1 MFQKGSTPNWSS
13 TIHKIENRTEHMYTL
28 DNGKGYKYYE
38 LQKVIT
44 PEIYKK
50 ETRQKEPERE
60 ELRKKNTIKRRL
72 KKEGIQLSR
81 IIKEKRIRKPMDRL
95 MI

>member
-1 MFQKGSTPNWSS
+1 
-13 TIHKIENRTEHMYTL
+13 MYTL

-44 PEIYKK
+44 PDIYKK
-50 ETRQKEPERE
+50 ETRQKEPQHE
-60 ELRKKNTIKRRL
+60 ELRKKNRIKRRL

-81 IIKEKRIRKPMDRL
+81 IIKEKRIRKPTDRL

>member
-1 MFQKGSTPNWSS
+1 MES
-13 TIHKIENRTEHMYTL
+13 
-28 DNGKGYKYYE
+28 YKYYE

-44 PEIYKK
+44 PDIYKK
-50 ETRQKEPERE
+50 ETRQKEPQRE

-81 IIKEKRIRKPMDRL
+81 IIKEKRIRKPTERL